1 MMSRVINNFFMFV
14 ASAELGFML
23 GVIILILGGYVK

>member
-1 MMSRVINNFFMFV
+1 MMSRLINNFFMFV

-23 GVIILILGGYVK
+23 GVILLILGGVI